1 MNFLGLYKYP
11 MRVLI
16 SAESFLPRTNGVTNS
31 VLRTVRFLKENGHEV
46 LVIAPGEGPIS
57 VDGIS
62 IRRVPAL
69 AFQKFA
75 QVDIPGVPTSTLIKI
90 IKDFAPD
97 VVHLASPFLLGE
109 QVRKAAQA
117 CGVPVVANYQTDVSG
132 FINFYRLTTAKVLVE
147 KRLKKIHNG
156 STITLAPS
164 SDSEDY
170 LTRLGISRIVR
181 WGRGVDLEQF
191 NPKWRSRRVRKSW
204 GADENTCVI
213 GFVGRL
219 APEKQVHKLSL
230 LGDIGKLTGKKVI
243 QVIVGDGPS
252 KTALQKTLPDA
263 IFLGHQSG
271 EELSRAIASMDVLI
285 TTGENE
291 TFCQVIQEAMA
302 AGLPVIAP
310 EIGGPKDLIDHGITG
325 LFYKP
330 SDNFD
335 IRKKVLQLV
344 NDNELRAQMS
354 KNAFAKVQSRTWS
367 KVCSELF
374 EIYEQTLLESKSE
387 GFAS

>member
-1 MNFLGLYKYP
+1 

-31 VLRTVRFLKENGHEV
+31 VLRTVRYLKEHGHEV
-46 LVIAPGEGPIS
+46 LVIAPGEGPTS
-57 VDGIS
+57 VEGIP
-62 IRRVPAL
+62 IKRVPAL
-69 AFQKFA
+69 AFQRFA
-75 QVDIPGVPTSTLIKI
+75 QVDIPGVPTSTLIKVI
-90 IKDFAPD
+90 EDFVPD
-97 VVHLASPFLLGE
+97 IVHLASPFLLGD

-132 FINFYRLTTAKVLVE
+132 FINFYRLTTAKILVE

-164 SDSEDY
+164 SDSEAY
-170 LTRLGISRIVR
+170 LTKLGISRIVR
-181 WGRGVDLEQF
+181 WGRGVDLAQF
-191 NPKWRSRRVRKSW
+191 NPRWRSSRVRKSW
-204 GADENTCVI
+204 GADENSCVV

-219 APEKQVHKLSL
+219 APEKQVEKLSHL
-230 LGDIGKLTGKKVI
+230 SDIGKLTGKKVI

-252 KTALQKTLPDA
+252 RSSLEKALPDA

-271 EELSRAIASMDVLI
+271 EELSRAMASMDLLI

-291 TFCQVIQEAMA
+291 TFCQVIQEGMA

-310 EIGGPKDLIDHGITG
+310 EIGGPKDLIDHGING
-325 LFYKP
+325 FFYKP
-330 SDNFD
+330 GDNFD
-335 IRKKVLQLV
+335 IRKKVLRLV
-344 NDNELRAQMS
+344 NDDALRLEMS
-354 KNAFAKVQSRTWS
+354 ANAFDKVQERTWA

-374 EIYEQTLLESKSE
+374 EIYESTLASRVKE
-387 GFAS
+387 GQAS